1 MIIALERRNIF
12 MAMEDIT
19 SRFKFIEMTDEK
31 KQASEKIREEVLNL
45 ADITDIY
52 CSDSREKSLAL
63 TKLQEFMF
71 WVNACISHN

>member
-1 MIIALERRNIF
+1 
-12 MAMEDIT
+12 MAIEDVT
-19 SRFKFIEMTDEK
+19 SRFKFIEMSDEK
-31 KQASEKIREEVLNL
+31 KQAFEKIREEVLSL

-52 CSDSREKSLAL
+52 CPDGREKSLAL

>member
-1 MIIALERRNIF
+1 
-12 MAMEDIT
+12 MAIEDVT
-19 SRFKFIEMTDEK
+19 SRFKIIEMSDEK
-31 KQASEKIREEVLNL
+31 KQAFEKIREEILSL

-52 CSDSREKSLAL
+52 CPDGREKSLAL